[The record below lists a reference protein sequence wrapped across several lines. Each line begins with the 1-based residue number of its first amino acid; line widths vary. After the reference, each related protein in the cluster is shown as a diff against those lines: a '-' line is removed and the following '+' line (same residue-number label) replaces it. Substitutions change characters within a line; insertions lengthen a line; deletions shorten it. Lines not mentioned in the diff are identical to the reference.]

1 VPVTDAEAEE
11 FLAGYYG
18 DRAAEVRVLGAGH
31 WSRAYSLVLD
41 GREAVIRF
49 GQHAGDFRKDQVMAA
64 HTSAALPIPQIIE
77 IGTAGDGYFAV
88 SARAFGQAL
97 DSLDS
102 DGIRAALPALLAVL
116 DALREIDVTGTSG
129 YGIWAPDQAG
139 PAPTWAQAL
148 LAISQDN
155 PRLPGWRQALAA
167 SPAGTALYD
176 RAYAR
181 LQQLAPSLP
190 EDRHLVHGDLLRNML
205 VRGPRITAVFDW
217 ANALYGDW
225 LYDAAW
231 LIFCTPW
238 FPRLHAIDITAGL
251 RQHWDRHGI
260 TPPDLQPRLQACLL
274 HIGLGAMAYNAYR
287 QSWDDLTL
295 STTQTAHALTPAPPP

>member
-1 VPVTDAEAEE
+1 
-11 FLAGYYG
+11 
-18 DRAAEVRVLGAGH
+18 
-31 WSRAYSLVLD
+31 
-41 GREAVIRF
+41 
-49 GQHAGDFRKDQVMAA
+49 VMAA
-64 HTSAALPIPQIIE
+64 HNSAALPIPQIIE
-77 IGTAGDGYFAV
+77 IGTTGGGYFAV
-88 SARAFGQAL
+88 SARAFGQPI

-148 LAISQDN
+148 LAVSQDN

-176 RAYAR
+176 RAYDR
-181 LQQLAPSLP
+181 LQQLTASLP

-225 LYDAAW
+225 LYDPAW

-238 FPRLHAIDITAGL
+238 FPRLDAIDIAAGL
-251 RQHWDRHGI
+251 QRHWDRHGI

-287 QSWDDLTL
+287 QSWDDLIL
-295 STTQTAHALTPAPPP
+295 SARQTAQALTPTPPP

>member
-1 VPVTDAEAEE
+1 VTDAEAAE
-11 FLAGYYG
+11 FLAWYYG
-18 DRAAEVRVLGAGH
+18 DRAAEVRVLGAGD
-31 WSRAYSLVLD
+31 WSSAYSLVLD
-41 GREAVIRF
+41 GQEAVIRF
-49 GQHAGDFRKDQVMAA
+49 GQHAEDFRKDQVMAA
-64 HTSAALPIPQIIE
+64 HNSVALPIPQIIE
-77 IGTAGDGYFAV
+77 IGTAGSGYFAV

-97 DSLDS
+97 DRLDS
-102 DGIRAALPALLAVL
+102 LGLRAALPALLAVL
-116 DALREIDVTGTSG
+116 DALREIDIAGTSG

-155 PRLPGWRQALAA
+155 PRLPGWREALAA
-167 SPAGTALYD
+167 SPVGTALYD

-181 LQQLAPSLP
+181 LQQLAASLP
-190 EDRHLVHGDLLRNML
+190 DHRHLVHGDLLRNVL
-205 VRGPRITAVFDW
+205 VRGPRIIAVFDW

-231 LIFCTPW
+231 LIFCSPW
-238 FPRLHAIDITAGL
+238 FPRLHDLDIASGL
-251 RQHWDRHGI
+251 RQHWDRNGI

-287 QSWDDLTL
+287 RHWDDLNL
-295 STTQTAHALTPAPPP
+295 STRQTFQALNR

>member
-1 VPVTDAEAEE
+1 VPVTDAEAEV

-18 DRAAEVRVLGAGH
+18 DRAADIRVLGAGD

-41 GREAVIRF
+41 GRDAVIRF
-49 GQHAGDFRKDQVMAA
+49 GQHVEDFRKDQVMAS
-64 HTSAALPIPQIIE
+64 HSCAALPIPQIIE
-77 IGTAGDGYFAV
+77 IGTTGSGYFAV
-88 SARAFGQAL
+88 SGRAFGQAI

-102 DGIRAALPALLAVL
+102 DGMRAALPALLGAL
-116 DALREIDVTGTSG
+116 DALREMDVAGTSG
-129 YGIWAPDQAG
+129 YGIWAPDQAA

-148 LAISQDN
+148 LAISQEN
-155 PRLPGWRQALAA
+155 PRLPGWREALAA

-181 LQQLAPSLP
+181 LQQLTASLP
-190 EDRHLVHGDLLRNML
+190 DHRHLVHGDLLRNML

-231 LIFCTPW
+231 LIFCSPW
-238 FPRLHAIDITAGL
+238 FPQLDAIDIASEL

-260 TPPDLQPRLQACLL
+260 TPPDLRPRLQACLL
-274 HIGLGAMAYNAYR
+274 HIGLGAMAYNAHR
-287 QSWDDLTL
+287 RHRDDLNL
-295 STTQTAHALTPAPPP
+295 STRQTAQALSWSSTR

>member
-77 IGTAGDGYFAV
+77 IGAAGDGYFAV

-238 FPRLHAIDITAGL
+238 FPRLHAIDITAEL
-251 RQHWDRHGI
+251 HQHWDRHGI

-295 STTQTAHALTPAPPP
+295 STRQTAHALTPAPPP